1 MALHINEE
9 NFIELRESGK
19 PMVVDFWAVWCGP
32 CKRMAPIIEE
42 VAAEY
47 EGKVNIGKCDVEE
60 CEDLA
65 AQFQVTSIPTIVLM
79 NAQGEIVN
87 RLVGLQSKAKM
98 EEEIN
103 KLL

>member
-9 NFIELRESGK
+9 NFIQLRESGK

-32 CKRMAPIIEE
+32 CKRMAPVIEE
-42 VAAEY
+42 LASQY

-65 AQFQVTSIPTIVLM
+65 TQFQVTSIPTIVIM
-79 NAQGEIVN
+79 NAQGEVVN
-87 RLVGLQSKAKM
+87 RLVGLQSKAVL
-98 EEEIN
+98 EQNIQA
-103 KLL
+103 LL